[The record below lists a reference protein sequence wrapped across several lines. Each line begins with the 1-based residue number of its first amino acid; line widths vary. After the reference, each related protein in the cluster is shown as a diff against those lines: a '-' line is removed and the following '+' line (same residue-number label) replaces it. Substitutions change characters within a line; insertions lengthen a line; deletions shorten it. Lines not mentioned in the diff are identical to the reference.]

1 MHNLILQTTLSLL
14 QVGDFG
20 LAREYGSPLKAY
32 TPVVVT
38 LWYRAPE
45 LLLGAKVSLKGRLRT
60 FLAPWPM
67 NLWLTLM
74 WVCMHL
80 NRFFCTRR
88 STPQLWT
95 CGQWAAYLENC

>member
-1 MHNLILQTTLSLL
+1 ML

-45 LLLGAKVSLKGRLRT
+45 LLLGAKVSLKRGLGT
-60 FLAPWPM
+60 FLAPCPIVASFEPVADTDVG
-67 NLWLTLM
+67 LYASKPFLLD
-74 WVCMHL
+74 
-80 NRFFCTRR
+80 
-88 STPQLWT
+88 S
-95 CGQWAAYLENC
+95 